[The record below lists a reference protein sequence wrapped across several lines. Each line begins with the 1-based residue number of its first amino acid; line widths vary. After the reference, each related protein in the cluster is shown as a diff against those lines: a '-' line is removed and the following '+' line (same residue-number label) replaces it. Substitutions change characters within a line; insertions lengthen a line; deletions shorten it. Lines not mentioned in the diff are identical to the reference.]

1 MFNPFDLRGITLSN
15 RVVVSPMDM
24 YCAVDGTPTEW
35 HLVHYGSRAMGGA
48 GFIVAED
55 AAVSES
61 GRITPGCTGLYRDD
75 HVAAWR
81 RITDFVHEHT
91 NTKIGVQ
98 IGHSGRRGSTKRMYH
113 GQDDPLPE
121 GNWEGIAPSA
131 IPYGDGN
138 QIPTAMDQE
147 AIDKVQK
154 DFIQAA
160 VNAAAAGFD
169 AIELH
174 CAHGYLLSGFL
185 SPIGNKR
192 KDEFGGEIANRLRF
206 PLTTFNAMREVFP
219 DELPIGVRISAS
231 ALAAG
236 GTAAAILVGD
246 HKVGHPSVGSGSD
259 MGSAFLGEMVGTCLV
274 VLVVL
279 GTATV
284 ESTRDNMY
292 FALASG
298 FAILGAGAAV
308 GGASGGCFNPAVGL
322 LVFVSDSN
330 LADAW
335 IYWVAPPIGALFG
348 LMAFRF
354 GYYDDVAAEEL
365 GGVSKPDSSV
375 GEGYAA
381 LA

>member
-1 MFNPFDLRGITLSN
+1 MSDSNSTPPMFNPFDLRGITLSN

-121 GNWEGIAPSA
+121 GNWEVIAPSA

-147 AIDKVQK
+147 SIDKVQK

-174 CAHGYLLSGFL
+174 CAHGYL
-185 SPIGNKR
+185 
-192 KDEFGGEIANRLRF
+192 
-206 PLTTFNAMREVFP
+206 
-219 DELPIGVRISAS
+219 
-231 ALAAG
+231 
-236 GTAAAILVGD
+236 
-246 HKVGHPSVGSGSD
+246 
-259 MGSAFLGEMVGTCLV
+259 
-274 VLVVL
+274 
-279 GTATV
+279 
-284 ESTRDNMY
+284 
-292 FALASG
+292 
-298 FAILGAGAAV
+298 
-308 GGASGGCFNPAVGL
+308 
-322 LVFVSDSN
+322 
-330 LADAW
+330 
-335 IYWVAPPIGALFG
+335 
-348 LMAFRF
+348 
-354 GYYDDVAAEEL
+354 
-365 GGVSKPDSSV
+365 
-375 GEGYAA
+375 
-381 LA
+381 

>member
-1 MFNPFDLRGITLSN
+1 MSDSNSTPPMFNPFDLRGITLSN

-55 AAVSES
+55 AAVSEP

-121 GNWEGIAPSA
+121 GNWEVIAPSA

-147 AIDKVQK
+147 SIDKVQK

-231 ALAAG
+231 DLAEGGNTDDDAVEIARAFKDQGADYIASSSGGAAKWTPVARPAPLGYVPYARRIKHEVGITSICVGNINTKEEVNGILEREDADLVALGRRFLRDPYWVLHASQELEHQPFELWPIQYTTVPRQDRIWKRDRSAAG
-236 GTAAAILVGD
+236 G
-246 HKVGHPSVGSGSD
+246 
-259 MGSAFLGEMVGTCLV
+259 
-274 VLVVL
+274 
-279 GTATV
+279 
-284 ESTRDNMY
+284 
-292 FALASG
+292 
-298 FAILGAGAAV
+298 
-308 GGASGGCFNPAVGL
+308 
-322 LVFVSDSN
+322 
-330 LADAW
+330 
-335 IYWVAPPIGALFG
+335 
-348 LMAFRF
+348 
-354 GYYDDVAAEEL
+354 
-365 GGVSKPDSSV
+365 
-375 GEGYAA
+375 
-381 LA
+381 

>member
-1 MFNPFDLRGITLSN
+1 MSDSNSTPPMFNPFDLRGITLSN

-55 AAVSES
+55 AAVSEP

-75 HVAAWR
+75 HVAAWK

-121 GNWEGIAPSA
+121 GNWEVIAPSA

-147 AIDKVQK
+147 SIDKVQK

-192 KDEFGGEIANRLRF
+192 NDEFGGELANRLRF
-206 PLTTFNAMREVFP
+206 PLATFDAIREVFP

-231 ALAAG
+231 DLAEGGNTDDDAVEIARAFKGQGADYIASSSGGAAKWTPVARPAPLGYVPYARRIKHEVNITSICVGNINTKEEVNGILKREDADLVALGRGFLRDPYWVLHASQELEHQPFELWPIQYTTVPRQDRIWKRDRSAAG
-236 GTAAAILVGD
+236 G
-246 HKVGHPSVGSGSD
+246 
-259 MGSAFLGEMVGTCLV
+259 
-274 VLVVL
+274 
-279 GTATV
+279 
-284 ESTRDNMY
+284 
-292 FALASG
+292 
-298 FAILGAGAAV
+298 
-308 GGASGGCFNPAVGL
+308 
-322 LVFVSDSN
+322 
-330 LADAW
+330 
-335 IYWVAPPIGALFG
+335 
-348 LMAFRF
+348 
-354 GYYDDVAAEEL
+354 
-365 GGVSKPDSSV
+365 
-375 GEGYAA
+375 
-381 LA
+381 

>member
-1 MFNPFDLRGITLSN
+1 MSDRDSTPPMFNPFELRGITLPN

-24 YCAVDGTPTEW
+24 YCAVDGAPTEW

-55 AAVSES
+55 AAVSEP

-75 HVAAWR
+75 HVAAWK

-121 GNWEGIAPSA
+121 GNWEIVAPSA
-131 IPYGDGN
+131 IPYGDDN

-147 AIDKVQK
+147 SIDKVQK

-192 KDEFGGEIANRLRF
+192 NDEFGGELANRLRF
-206 PLTTFNAMREVFP
+206 PLATFDAIREVFP

-231 ALAAG
+231 DLAEGGNTDDDAVEIARAFKDQGADYIASSSGGAAKWTPVARPAPLGYVPYARRIKHEVDITSICVGNINTKEEVNGILKREDADLVALGRGFLRDPYWVLHASQELEHQPFELWPIQYTTVPRQDRIWKRDRSAAG
-236 GTAAAILVGD
+236 G
-246 HKVGHPSVGSGSD
+246 
-259 MGSAFLGEMVGTCLV
+259 
-274 VLVVL
+274 
-279 GTATV
+279 
-284 ESTRDNMY
+284 
-292 FALASG
+292 
-298 FAILGAGAAV
+298 
-308 GGASGGCFNPAVGL
+308 
-322 LVFVSDSN
+322 
-330 LADAW
+330 
-335 IYWVAPPIGALFG
+335 
-348 LMAFRF
+348 
-354 GYYDDVAAEEL
+354 
-365 GGVSKPDSSV
+365 
-375 GEGYAA
+375 
-381 LA
+381 